1 METPKKNQI
10 TKKNNMSYNYTRLFT
25 KILNVTEDI
34 PTATK
39 FLEWVTEP
47 VLSKRESSY
56 KPVVEPRVMFDSEDY
71 AYYVT
76 AKDCTNQLE
85 YDIQSGLCLRLSIE
99 ELYELYKFGGVRYLI
114 EVNEND
120 TITYCDEYSFANL
133 FKYLNDRVY
142 SEHPIIEHS
151 RFVSKTNNV
160 FFSIQTT
167 EFDKDFIKIKPSI

>member
-1 METPKKNQI
+1 
-10 TKKNNMSYNYTRLFT
+10 MSYNYTKLFT

-47 VLSKRESSY
+47 ILSKRESSY
-56 KPVVEPRVMFDSEDY
+56 KPVVEPRVMFDSEDN

-76 AKDCTNQLE
+76 SKDGTNQLE
-85 YDIQSGLCLRLSIE
+85 YDIQSGICLRLSIE

-120 TITYCDEYSFANL
+120 IITYCDEYSYVNL
-133 FKYLNDRVY
+133 CKYLNDKVY
-142 SEHPIIEHS
+142 SDDPIISKS
-151 RFVSKTNNV
+151 RLVSKTNNV
-160 FFSIQTT
+160 FFSIRTT
-167 EFDKDFIKIKPSI
+167 EFDKDFIKTKPSII